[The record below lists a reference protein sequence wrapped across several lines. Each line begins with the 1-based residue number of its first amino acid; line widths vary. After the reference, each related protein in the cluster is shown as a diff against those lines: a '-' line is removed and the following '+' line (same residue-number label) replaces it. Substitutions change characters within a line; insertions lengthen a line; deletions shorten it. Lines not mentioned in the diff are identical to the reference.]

1 MPYKLS
7 ATLTAHT
14 SDVRA
19 VAAPTNSLILSASRD
34 TTAISWTRESSS
46 STFTP
51 GSLLRAGTRYVN
63 AIAYIPPSTD
73 APHGFAVTGGQD
85 TVINVFS
92 LDAVTKGEPEY
103 SLIGHSENVCALDVG
118 PDGVIISGSWDST
131 AKVWKNF
138 KLVFDLKGHERSVW
152 AVLALGGDQYLTGS
166 ADKTIKLWQQNKCL
180 HTLTGHTDAVRGLAL
195 MPDIGF
201 VSCSNDSEIRV
212 WTLGGDPVYT
222 LSGHTSFVYSLS
234 VLPDGGIV
242 SGGEDRSVRVWK
254 DGELSQ
260 TIIHPAISVWAVASM
275 PNGDIVSGC
284 SDGMVR
290 VFSEAEA
297 RWASAA
303 DLKEYDDQ
311 VASQALPSQ
320 QVGDVKKTDLPG
332 PEALNTPGKKS
343 GEVKMVKNNEVVEA
357 HQWDS
362 TTSSWTK
369 IGEVVDAVGSG
380 RKQLYEGREYDYVFD
395 VDIQDG
401 VPPLKLPYN
410 ANENPYDAAQKFL
423 AKNELP
429 PSYID
434 QVVQFITTNSSGVNL
449 GSGSNNDYVDPFTG
463 ASRYQS
469 SANSGSNTQSGG
481 YMDPF
486 TGASRYQASPA
497 PAASAPSSEY
507 MDPFTGASRYSGAP
521 QPTAN
526 ASAPPFQPVLS
537 PVLFKQANVQAMQA
551 KFFQFNEDLRN
562 EISTSLLAMY
572 PEELDLIDEAFVFLT
587 QALGTN
593 SVPAGPALG
602 VKHLN
607 ALMAILERWPLS
619 QRFPGMIMLFCLRS
633 VLIVVSVIDLSRLV
647 IAFGAGKSADPETR
661 ARFFHVLFDTSE
673 WNGPWSLPLSKT
685 KQTNVLLLL
694 RTIANAFEED
704 APISEGTWVS
714 QILDALGNGPYEAFP
729 KPQRVALGTILFNLS
744 CAMARTP
751 VAQDVRSLYLTILL
765 GVLRAETQDS
775 EASYRALVALG
786 NTVHTAKSKNQIL
799 DASQAAEVRQVAS
812 GIPITFPEDR
822 VRNVAGGIVALL

>member
-1 MPYKLS
+1 MF
-7 ATLTAHT
+7 
-14 SDVRA
+14 VRA
-19 VAAPTNSLILSASRD
+19 VAAPTNSLVLSASRD

-222 LSGHTSFVYSLS
+222 LSGHTSFVYSLT

-275 PNGDIVSGC
+275 PNGDIISGC

-303 DLKEYDDQ
+303 DLKEYDGQ

-521 QPTAN
+521 QPTTN

-619 QRFPGMIMLFCLRS
+619 QRFP
-633 VLIVVSVIDLSRLV
+633 VIDLSRLV

-729 KPQRVALGTILFNLS
+729 KPQRVALGTILFKS
-744 CAMARTP
+744 
-751 VAQDVRSLYLTILL
+751 
-765 GVLRAETQDS
+765 
-775 EASYRALVALG
+775 
-786 NTVHTAKSKNQIL
+786 VHTAKSKNQIL

-812 GIPITFPEDR
+812 GLPITFPEDR
-822 VRNVAGGIVALL
+822 VRNVASGIVALL